1 MSRELGMQ
9 ASLRSPALLC
19 TLSLL
24 LGGEVLLAQEH
35 AKAKVRK
42 VPDNLSAEE
51 ATAARVYQD
60 ALPAVVTIAAR
71 HASRDGKNSEGS
83 LGTGVLISP
92 DCHVLTAAH
101 VVDGAEEILV
111 KTQDGI
117 ARPAVHIFSEA
128 GADIALLRLVDPD
141 LSLAHA
147 KLGDSD
153 RLSVGQ
159 WAYAIGTPFGL
170 ENSFSAGRIS
180 GFREFDRLYDGTI
193 LAEFIQTD
201 ATLNSGSSGGPVF
214 NSSGEVIGIASRIF
228 SLSGGS
234 EGIGFA
240 VAINTAKQLLALED
254 RIWMGFDAA
263 FLESDVLGRFF
274 NLDVEGGMLVQQVVK
289 GSPADK
295 AGLRGGTI
303 KATIGGQEILLGGD
317 LILAMGVQES
327 CHLECLVRTRQ
338 SLAGSDE
345 IKVRFLRG
353 GQEMVAVVDVSASRR
368 NFLEP

>member
-1 MSRELGMQ
+1 MRT
-9 ASLRSPALLC
+9 SLRSLALLL
-19 TLSLL
+19 TLSILL
-24 LGGEVLLAQEH
+24 AGEVLLAQEH
-35 AKAKVRK
+35 ATAKVRQ
-42 VPDNLSAEE
+42 VPDNLMAEE
-51 ATAARVYQD
+51 ATAANVYQE

-71 HASRDGKNSEGS
+71 YASQEEGNPEGS

-101 VVDGAEEILV
+101 VVDGAQEILV
-111 KTQDGI
+111 KTQDGV

-141 LSLAHA
+141 LNLAHA

-201 ATLNSGSSGGPVF
+201 AALNSGSSGGPVF

-254 RIWMGFDAA
+254 RIWMGFDAV
-263 FLESDVLGRFF
+263 FLESDTLGALF
-274 NLDVEGGMLVQQVVK
+274 NLDIEGGMLVQQVVK

-295 AGLRGGTI
+295 AGLRGGTV
-303 KATIGGQEILLGGD
+303 KADIEGQEVLLGGD
-317 LILAMGVQES
+317 LIVAMGPQES
-327 CHLECLVRTRQ
+327 CHHECLVRARQ

-345 IKVRFLRG
+345 IKVSFLRG
-353 GQEMVAVVDVSASRR
+353 GREMEALVDVSASRR

>member
-1 MSRELGMQ
+1 MRDLL
-9 ASLRSPALLC
+9 LRSAALLY
-19 TLSLL
+19 TLSIL

-35 AKAKVRK
+35 ATAKVRQA
-42 VPDNLSAEE
+42 PDYLSAEE
-51 ATAARVYQD
+51 ATAARVYRD
-60 ALPAVVTIAAR
+60 LLPAVVTIAAR
-71 HASRDGKNSEGS
+71 HASQGGEKSEGS

-101 VVDGAEEILV
+101 IVDGAQEILV

-128 GADIALLRLVDPD
+128 GADIALLRLLDPD
-141 LSLAHA
+141 PDLAHA

-153 RLSVGQ
+153 RLAVGQ

-180 GFREFDRLYDGTI
+180 GFREFGRLYDGTI

-201 ATLNSGSSGGPVF
+201 AALNSGSSGGPVF
-214 NSSGEVIGIASRIF
+214 NSNGEVIGIASRIL

-234 EGIGFA
+234 EGVGFA

-263 FLESDVLGRFF
+263 FLEGDALRNLF

-289 GSPADK
+289 GSPADE

-303 KATIGGQEILLGGD
+303 KASIAGQEILLGGD
-317 LILAMGVQES
+317 LILALGVQES
-327 CHLECLVRTRQ
+327 CHLECLVRARQ
-338 SLAGSDE
+338 SLAGSDQ
-345 IKVRFLRG
+345 IRVKFLRG
-353 GQEMVAVVDVSASRR
+353 GQEMVTIVDVSSSRR
-368 NFLEP
+368 SFLEP